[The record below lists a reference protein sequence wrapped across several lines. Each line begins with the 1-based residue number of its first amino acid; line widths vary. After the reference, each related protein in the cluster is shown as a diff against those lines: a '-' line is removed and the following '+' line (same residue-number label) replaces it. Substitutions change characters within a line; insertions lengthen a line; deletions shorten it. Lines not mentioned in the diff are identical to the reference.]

1 MCGNRFW
8 WKQNFL
14 KLAFADTEFVE
25 TGVCRK
31 NIILNLQPSTLIFIT
46 TYYLAKNHSSFR
58 LLIEDRDEIE
68 SFQGYLKVFDPVG
81 LQFLQLWLTLRGY
94 EKEYHRRLAELDQP
108 NRHITDFIK
117 WNIKCAKAL
126 IDKYFRQT
134 RNDSRPAQVQNF
146 QYEVELHI
154 QQTKATP
161 SIDTIAQLQNSLK
174 NLLSVLQTLLEV
186 IQFKAFCEHN
196 QSTTKEIAAIK
207 QISKKASAKYL
218 PRLPENE
225 VCII

>member
-1 MCGNRFW
+1 M
-8 WKQNFL
+8 
-14 KLAFADTEFVE
+14 
-25 TGVCRK
+25 
-31 NIILNLQPSTLIFIT
+31 
-46 TYYLAKNHSSFR
+46 
-58 LLIEDRDEIE
+58 LIEDRDEIE

-154 QQTKATP
+154 QQTKAMP

-207 QISKKASAKYL
+207 QISKKATAKYL

-225 VCII
+225 VCIICFYTSWYYKGVSLICESSQKYQPGLPDQNRVKTTTSFFRNFPVNLRPEIIF